1 MERKIKARTF
11 SGTTEQAE
19 RDYERAHR
27 EIARRAAADGM
38 VLLKNEGGLLPF
50 APGARL
56 ALYGA
61 GAVATVKGGTG
72 SGDVNSRK
80 TISVYEGL
88 KEAGFTIANEDWIS
102 SYQACYQKAR
112 EDWRDII
119 WKEDDERRAAGEP
132 DPMFSAYSSHPFEIP
147 AGALPSPVQ
156 ADAGIYVIARIA
168 GEAKDRTP
176 SAGDYLLSDEEL
188 EGLRT
193 LCEQQ
198 EHVLVIINSGSL
210 SDLSFMDELPQIQAL
225 LYMGQPGMEAGAAL
239 ADVLSG
245 AVTPSGKLT
254 DSWAYHYEDYPN
266 AKTFSHMDGD
276 TSTERYEEGIYVGY
290 RYFDTFE
297 VPVRY
302 SFGYGLSY
310 TSFALRMVHLSFIN
324 PNSKWASVRI
334 VVEVT
339 NTGKVSG
346 REVVQIYASC
356 PQKNLTKEYRR
367 LVGFTKSGLLAPGKS
382 EDVEIIIPIYA
393 LSSYSEKA
401 PGWLMDCGTYGFFM
415 GNSLQNAQ
423 FSASVELTK
432 NILLEKTDN
441 ICPLK
446 KELKELEG
454 PFDRTFARRA
464 EWHAYVCKNPAIVVP
479 TQMLLTRHYVR
490 YGREDT
496 FIKQEIWDEVNA
508 LSEEQLIRLVTGDPG
523 KGQGMVGAAGNVV
536 PGSAAQTSSCA
547 EDKGVAS
554 IVLADGPAG
563 LRLTKVYNVKDGAAQ
578 MLPIEASLENGFL
591 YRGAKEQEG
600 EKYYQFCT
608 AFPGGAQLA
617 QSWDLELIETVG
629 KAVAEEMKEFG
640 VTLWLAP
647 GMNIHRNPLCGRN
660 FEYYSEDPLLSGR
673 LAGAMTKGVQSQG
686 GVGTTIKHFACNNQ
700 EDNRMASDSV
710 VSERAL
716 REIYLKGFEHA
727 VVEQQPLAIMTSYN
741 LINGVHAA
749 NNYDLCTK
757 VARDEWGFKG
767 VIMTDWTTTHYGED
781 CTASGCM
788 RAGNDLVM
796 PGIQNDHENIR
807 QALADGSLTMQEL
820 KRAVAHLL
828 PVVFQSDLY
837 ED

>member
-210 SDLSFMDELPQIQAL
+210 IDLSFMDELPQIQAL

-415 GNSLQNAQ
+415 GNSLQ
-423 FSASVELTK
+423 
-432 NILLEKTDN
+432 
-441 ICPLK
+441 
-446 KELKELEG
+446 
-454 PFDRTFARRA
+454 DR
-464 EWHAYVCKNPAIVVP
+464 K
-479 TQMLLTRHYVR
+479 
-490 YGREDT
+490 
-496 FIKQEIWDEVNA
+496 
-508 LSEEQLIRLVTGDPG
+508 
-523 KGQGMVGAAGNVV
+523 
-536 PGSAAQTSSCA
+536 
-547 EDKGVAS
+547 
-554 IVLADGPAG
+554 
-563 LRLTKVYNVKDGAAQ
+563 
-578 MLPIEASLENGFL
+578 
-591 YRGAKEQEG
+591 
-600 EKYYQFCT
+600 
-608 AFPGGAQLA
+608 
-617 QSWDLELIETVG
+617 
-629 KAVAEEMKEFG
+629 
-640 VTLWLAP
+640 
-647 GMNIHRNPLCGRN
+647 
-660 FEYYSEDPLLSGR
+660 
-673 LAGAMTKGVQSQG
+673 
-686 GVGTTIKHFACNNQ
+686 
-700 EDNRMASDSV
+700 SV
-710 VSERAL
+710 V
-716 REIYLKGFEHA
+716 
-727 VVEQQPLAIMTSYN
+727 
-741 LINGVHAA
+741 
-749 NNYDLCTK
+749 
-757 VARDEWGFKG
+757 
-767 VIMTDWTTTHYGED
+767 
-781 CTASGCM
+781 
-788 RAGNDLVM
+788 
-796 PGIQNDHENIR
+796 
-807 QALADGSLTMQEL
+807 
-820 KRAVAHLL
+820 
-828 PVVFQSDLY
+828 
-837 ED
+837 

>member
-210 SDLSFMDELPQIQAL
+210 IDLSFMDELPQIQAL

-591 YRGAKEQEG
+591 YRGAKEQES